1 MERRN
6 QPGECPVAHLALER
20 LVPGVLPDVP
30 RKLVRPSELPTAVFP
45 GADVRLLSRVRPK
58 VRFQVAGLGVALAA
72 ARVAAR
78 VRGQLPPGSTS
89 SHDRLEVTTG

>member
-30 RKLVRPSELPTAVFP
+30 SKLVRPGELPAAVFP
-45 GADVRLLSRVRPK
+45 GADVRLLSRVRPQ

-72 ARVAAR
+72 ARVAAS
-78 VRGQLPPGSTS
+78 VRGQLPPGSTG
-89 SHDRLEVTTG
+89 SHDRFEVTTG

>member
-78 VRGQLPPGSTS
+78 VRRQLPPGRSN
-89 SHDRLEVTTG
+89 DGRRLGFVVG